1 MTVRHAQR
9 VFRLFKPTDYFGCQ
23 QTTIDEM
30 VRIGLLRPVSM
41 TPGGRSKVVTE
52 ANIIEVQEAALETG
66 NIEAL
71 IARAKRE
78 RGGPSSNG

>member
-1 MTVRHAQR
+1 MTVRRAQR
-9 VFRLFKPTDYFGCQ
+9 VFRLFKLPDYFGCQ

-52 ANIIEVQEAALETG
+52 DNVIEIQEAALETG
-66 NIEAL
+66 NIETL
-71 IARAKRE
+71 IARAKQE
-78 RGGPSSNG
+78 RGG

>member
-1 MTVRHAQR
+1 MTARRAQR
-9 VFRLFKPTDYFGCQ
+9 VFRLFKLTDYFGCQ

-52 ANIIEVQEAALETG
+52 DNVVEIQEAALEAG

-71 IARAKRE
+71 IAKAHA
-78 RGGPSSNG
+78 RGR